1 MRGRLRQV
9 PQRGNAVAAGGAR
22 GPAVV
27 RHRHAPHRCRRAAI
41 RARGLHWAEL
51 AVEEC
56 NPQARALY
64 ERLGYIA
71 YGREPASRDEE
82 AADGSII
89 RYETACTLM
98 RKELP

>member
-1 MRGRLRQV
+1 M
-9 PQRGNAVAAGGAR
+9 
-22 GPAVV
+22 

-56 NPQARALY
+56 NPPARALY